1 VTWCSRKSGV
11 KERVRHTELVDIGKR
26 MNKLRR
32 LTARSLE
39 IGIPIIVLLV
49 LWQAIVWFRFLPSF
63 LVPPPLAVFKV
74 MVARWDL
81 LLQHTAVTALEVSL
95 GFILATVIG
104 IPLGWLIVSS
114 RALERTIYPL
124 MVGSQAVPKVALGP
138 LFVLAFG
145 YGILP
150 KVVLAL
156 LVAFFPIAAGA
167 AVGFSSLDAGWFLLT
182 RSMRAS
188 RLQTFLK
195 LQIPAGLPSIFGG
208 LKVGAAL
215 AVVGAVVGE
224 FIGSDAGLSYLLLIA
239 NSNRDTAT
247 EFACLILLSL
257 LGILFY
263 AMVGWAESIA
273 VPWRNPEEMRWSAQ
287 GTP

>member
-1 VTWCSRKSGV
+1 MGRYLW
-11 KERVRHTELVDIGKR
+11 
-26 MNKLRR
+26 R
-32 LTARSLE
+32 LAARSLE
-39 IGIPIIVLLV
+39 IVGPLVVLV
-49 LWQAIVWFRFLPSF
+49 ALWQGVVSLRLLPSF
-63 LVPPPLAVFKV
+63 LVPPPLAVFTA
-74 MVARWDL
+74 MVTQREL
-81 LLQHTAVTALEVSL
+81 LLQHTAVTTLEVFL
-95 GFILATVIG
+95 GFILAVAIG

-114 RALERTIYPL
+114 SVLERTIYPL

-145 YGILP
+145 YGVLP
-150 KVVLAL
+150 KVILAL
-156 LVAFFPIAAGA
+156 LVAFFPVAAGS
-167 AVGFSSLDAGWFLLT
+167 AVGFGSLDAGWFLLT

-195 LQIPAGLPSIFGG
+195 LQLPAGLPAIFGG

-239 NSNRDTAT
+239 NSNRDTPT

-263 AMVGWAESIA
+263 GLVGLAEMIA
-273 VPWRNPEEMRWSAQ
+273 VPWRDPEATRWSAQ

>member
-1 VTWCSRKSGV
+1 MKF
-11 KERVRHTELVDIGKR
+11 L
-26 MNKLRR
+26 
-32 LTARSLE
+32 ARCAE
-39 IGIPIIVLLV
+39 IAVPVIVILA
-49 LWQAIVWFRFLPSF
+49 LWQAAVSLRLLPPFL
-63 LVPPPLAVFKV
+63 LPPPADVLAVLV
-74 MVARWDL
+74 SRWQL
-81 LLQHTAVTALEVSL
+81 LLQHTTVTTLEVAL
-95 GFILATVIG
+95 GFALAVAIG

-114 RALERTIYPL
+114 AVLERTIYPL

-138 LFVLAFG
+138 LLVLAFG
-145 YGILP
+145 YGVLP
-150 KVVLAL
+150 KVVLAA
-156 LVAFFPIAAGA
+156 LVAFFPIAAGS
-167 AVGFSSLDAGWFLLT
+167 AVGFSTLDAGWFLLT

-224 FIGSDAGLSYLLLIA
+224 FIGADAGVSYLLLIA
-239 NSNRDTAT
+239 NANRDIAM
-247 EFACLILLSL
+247 EFACIIILTL

-263 AMVGWAESIA
+263 GVVVIAEAIA
-273 VPWRNPEEMRWSAQ
+273 VPWRDRAASRWSAE